1 MKRTILLLAVSVF
14 WAFAIVAQN
23 TNTASGKCGGDVDWS
38 FDGRTL
44 YINNASPRKN
54 SVEMPDYDLSKNV
67 APWVKQKLSVRKVV
81 IAPGVSRIGSCAFA
95 NCEDLTTVEFQ
106 HTFLFEIGWGAFLNC
121 HNLFNISIPVNVKRI
136 GTIAFANCSSLRS
149 VSIPNLARVE
159 TGFPVVQ

>member
-23 TNTASGKCGGDVDWS
+23 TNTASGKCGGDVEWS

-44 YINNASPRKN
+44 YINSAASRKN

-81 IAPGVSRIGSCAFA
+81 IGPGVSRIGSCAFA

-106 HTFLFEIGWGAFLNC
+106 HTFLLKSGGAL
-121 HNLFNISIPVNVKRI
+121 S
-136 GTIAFANCSSLRS
+136 
-149 VSIPNLARVE
+149 
-159 TGFPVVQ
+159 